1 MCAQTS
7 MRNRFQRINCIFD
20 FIGRLLEVLGLVVLL
35 PLIMVFIYWGQR
47 GDGLNTVIAF
57 VVPALAAFASGLI
70 LRMVFH
76 STEPIGMTGS
86 MLICG
91 LSWIFASA
99 FGALPFVI
107 GIKSSYLNAYF
118 EAMSG
123 FTTTGIT
130 VYSGLDYMPK
140 SILFWRSL
148 TQWMGGIGIL
158 SFFLMITF
166 RGGGAHHIFGA
177 ESHKI
182 SSSRPVPGLSN
193 TVKILWGIY
202 GLFTLSSILILT
214 IEGMPLFDSVCHSF
228 TALSTGGFS
237 SHDTSIEFYRLT
249 GHSNYKLIEYTL
261 TFIMML
267 GGINFLIHY
276 RVLTRDFKA
285 LWDNIEIR
293 YWWRLIAGFVIIIM
307 LDHLRKVGV
316 LGALFMN
323 PALVDVGELERA
335 FRYTIFQVMSVLTT
349 TGFGTKDIGSDFFPA
364 LAKQLFLVMMV
375 IGGCVGST
383 AGGIKVLRIAILNRL
398 MSIELLKL
406 RVSPKASTDLVI
418 DKHIVTH
425 EESHRVGALFFTWMV
440 LLVIGGGITALF
452 TNHSAWASLSGMFS
466 ALGNIGPCYISVQD
480 MIDIHPVVKLT
491 YIFGMLAGRLEILP
505 VLLLFSKKAWT

>member
-1 MCAQTS
+1 
-7 MRNRFQRINCIFD
+7 MRNRFQRISCILH
-20 FIGRLLEVLGLVVLL
+20 FIGRLLMALGLILLL
-35 PLIMVFIYWGQR
+35 PLIMVFICWGLR
-47 GDGLNTVIAF
+47 GDGWNTVIAF
-57 VVPALAAFASGLI
+57 AVPALMAFLSGLI
-70 LRMVFH
+70 LRNVFR
-76 STEPIGMTGS
+76 SDAALDMTGS

-91 LSWIFASA
+91 LSWLLVSA
-99 FGALPFVI
+99 FGALPFAIVI
-107 GIKSSYLNAYF
+107 KTGYLNAYF

-130 VYSGLDYMPK
+130 VYSGLDYMPR

-148 TQWMGGIGIL
+148 TQWLGGIGIL

-182 SSSRPVPGLSN
+182 SSGRPVPGLLN

-202 GLFTLSSILILT
+202 GFFTLSSILVLG
-214 IEGMPLFDSVCHSF
+214 IEGMPLFDSVCHSL

-237 SHDTSIEFYRLT
+237 PHDASIEYYRLA
-249 GHSNYKLIEYTL
+249 GHFNYRLIEYTL

-293 YWWRLIAGFVIIIM
+293 YWWRLIAGFTIIIM
-307 LDHLRKVGV
+307 IDHLRRTG
-316 LGALFMN
+316 LLNTLFQN
-323 PALVDVGELERA
+323 PAAIDVGEFEGP
-335 FRYTIFQVMSVLTT
+335 FRYTVFQVISVLTT

-364 LAKQLFLVMMV
+364 LSKQLFLVMMV

-383 AGGIKVLRIAILNRL
+383 GGGIKVLRVAILNRL
-398 MSIELLKL
+398 MLVELLRL
-406 RVSPKASTDLVI
+406 RVSGKASTDLVI
-418 DKHIVTH
+418 DKRIVAH
-425 EESHRVGALFFTWMV
+425 EESRRVGALFFTWIA
-440 LLVIGGGITALF
+440 LLVVGGGITALF
-452 TNHSAWASLSGMFS
+452 SDHSAWASFSGMFS

-480 MIDIHPVVKLT
+480 MISIHPVVKLT

-505 VLLLFSKKAWT
+505 VLLLFSRKAWA